1 MSYPRYVNLGSMP
14 SPKKEYVQNFPMLT
28 GGLNIFEL
36 DYRLDPNESPE
47 MENLMWREG
56 ALNCRD
62 GQVWLT
68 EAELG
73 NGICT
78 YERFFKGYIFAHIG
92 VKLYCFDPTAEE
104 VEGVELYSG
113 LPEIRGSFFLYN
125 DKLYYKTRGKYIEI
139 VYTPDG
145 TDPFE
150 ADDVAGYVPV
160 TVINAVPYNGSG
172 DLYQPENRISSAKT
186 MWYNA
191 EEDITA
197 YKLPVV
203 DIDDVDEVTVDGVLL
218 TEDTDYTVD
227 KVNGVVNF
235 VTAPPVTDPP
245 TNNTVHITYS
255 KANPDA
261 MNSIMDCVYAVPY
274 GGTGALCVAMA
285 GSLAQPNAY
294 FWNGN
299 NIIMDA
305 TYFPMNQYQLAGSAD
320 DAITGFGKQQ
330 SYLVVF
336 QTNSVGRTILK
347 TETIDDRVTIDLPY
361 TAINDKAGCDL
372 PWSIQLIE
380 NNLVWCNTYQGVH
393 LLKDSSAAYEN
404 NIVCVSLKVNGSTIK
419 AGLLEDVRKAGVVCS
434 FDDDHR
440 YWLCANGHAWVW
452 DYELSDYKK
461 PSWFYWTGIN
471 PVSFVL
477 DQSDVYHLNAV
488 GRLTHMERVYAD
500 YAGPIKKVYRFATQY
515 FGTYDVLKN
524 VNSVIIVSRSDT
536 NAETTLTYIT
546 DYETREDLTKLQ
558 ALIWSLV
565 PRNLTFRS
573 LRGLGFAEVFRRKPM
588 CRRVRHFTMKLEN
601 NELGEDLSVVS
612 AQIFY
617 TFQGRQR

>member
-1 MSYPRYVNLGSMP
+1 MP

-78 YERFFKGYIFAHIG
+78 YDRFFKGYIFAHIST
-92 VKLYCFDPTAEE
+92 KLYCFDPAAETVTGTELISGMPE
-104 VEGVELYSG
+104 V
-113 LPEIRGSFFLYN
+113 RGSWFVYN

-139 VYTPDG
+139 VYSGGVFT
-145 TDPFE
+145 
-150 ADDVAGYVPV
+150 ASDVVGYTPV
-160 TVINAVPYNGSG
+160 TVINAVPFNGSG
-172 DLYQPENRISSAKT
+172 DLYQPENRISASKT
-186 MWYNA
+186 VWYNA
-191 EEDITA
+191 EENETV
-197 YKLPVV
+197 YHLPVV
-203 DIDDVDEVTVDGVLL
+203 DIDDVSKVTVDGVVL
-218 TEDTDYTVD
+218 TEGSDYTVN
-227 KVNGVVNF
+227 KAAGTVTF

-261 MNSIMDCVYAVPY
+261 MSSVMDCIYAVPY
-274 GGTGALCVAMA
+274 GGTGALCVVMG

-305 TYFPMNQYQLAGSAD
+305 TYFPMTQYQLAGSAD

-404 NIVCVSLKVNGSTIK
+404 NVTCVSLKVNGSTIK
-419 AGLLEDVRKAGVVCS
+419 AGLLEDVRNGGIVCS

-440 YWLCANGHAWVW
+440 YWLCTNGHVWVW

-461 PSWFYWTGIN
+461 PSWFYWTNIH

-477 DQSDVYHLNAV
+477 DQSDVYHLDAA
-488 GRLTHMERVYAD
+488 GRLTHFERVYAD

-558 ALIWSLV
+558 AFVWSLV
-565 PRNLTFRS
+565 PRSLTFRS

-588 CRRVRHFTMKLEN
+588 CRRVRHFAMKLEN
-601 NELGEDLSVVS
+601 NKLGEDLSVVS

>member
-1 MSYPRYVNLGSMP
+1 MP
-14 SPKKEYVQNFPMLT
+14 SPKKEYVQSFNTLA

-47 MENLMWREG
+47 MENVMWREG

-62 GQVWLT
+62 GQVWFT
-68 EAELG
+68 ETELG
-73 NGICT
+73 TGIST
-78 YERFFKGYIFAHIG
+78 YDRFFKGHIFAHIG
-92 VKLYCFDPTAEE
+92 SELYYFDPTAEE
-104 VEGVELYSG
+104 VEGVQVYTG
-113 LPEIRGSFFLYN
+113 LPEVRGSWFLYN
-125 DKLYYKTRGKYIEI
+125 DRLYYKTRGKYVEI

-145 TDPFE
+145 TDTFE

-191 EEDITA
+191 EEDVTA

-261 MNSIMDCVYAVPY
+261 MSSIMDCVYAVPY

-299 NIIMDA
+299 NIVMDA
-305 TYFPMNQYQLAGSAD
+305 TYFPMSQYQLAGSAD

-347 TETIDDRVTIDLPY
+347 TETVNERVTIDLPY
-361 TAINDKAGCDL
+361 TPINDKAGCDL
-372 PWSIQLIE
+372 PWTIQLIE

-393 LLKDSSAAYEN
+393 LLKDSSSAYEN
-404 NIVCVSLKVNGSTIK
+404 NIVCVSLKVNGSTVK
-419 AGLLEDVRKAGVVCS
+419 EGLLQDVRQDGIVCS

-440 YWLCANGHAWVW
+440 YWLCANGRVWVW
-452 DYELSDYKK
+452 DYELSDYRK
-461 PSWFYWTGIN
+461 PSWFYWTAMH
-471 PVSFVL
+471 PVSFVI
-477 DQSDVYHLNAV
+477 DQSEVYHLDAS

-500 YAGPIKKVYRFATQY
+500 YDGPIHKVYRFAVQN
-515 FGTYDVLKN
+515 FGSYDALKN
-524 VNSVIIVSRSDT
+524 VNSIILVSRSDT
-536 NAETTLTYIT
+536 NAEMTLTYIT
-546 DYETREDLTKLQ
+546 DYEEREDLTKLQ
-558 ALIWSLV
+558 ALVWSLV
-565 PRNLTFRS
+565 PRNLAFRS
-573 LRGLGFAEVFRRKPM
+573 LKGLGFAEVFRRKPM

-601 NELGEDLSVVS
+601 NNTGEDLSVVS

>member
-1 MSYPRYVNLGSMP
+1 MSYPRYVDLGSMP

-78 YERFFKGYIFAHIG
+78 YERFFKGHIFAHIST
-92 VKLYCFDPTAEE
+92 KLYCFDPAAETVTGTELISGMPE
-104 VEGVELYSG
+104 V
-113 LPEIRGSFFLYN
+113 RGSWFVYN

-139 VYTPDG
+139 VY
-145 TDPFE
+145 
-150 ADDVAGYVPV
+150 AGGVFTASNVVGYIPV

-172 DLYQPENRISSAKT
+172 DLYQPENRISASKT
-186 MWYNA
+186 VWYNA
-191 EEDITA
+191 EEDVTV
-197 YKLPVV
+197 YHLPVV
-203 DIDDVDEVTVDGVLL
+203 DIDDVSKVTVDGAVL

-227 KVNGVVNF
+227 KTAGTVTF

-255 KANPDA
+255 KGNPNA
-261 MNSIMDCVYAVPY
+261 MSSVMDCVYAVPY
-274 GGTGALCVAMA
+274 GGTGALCVVMG

-320 DAITGFGKQQ
+320 DVITGFGKQQ

-347 TETIDDRVTIDLPY
+347 TETIDERVTIDLPY

-404 NIVCVSLKVNGSTIK
+404 NVTCVSLKVNGSTIK
-419 AGLLEDVRKAGVVCS
+419 AGLLEDVRKGGIVCS

-440 YWLCANGHAWVW
+440 YWLCANGHVWVW

-477 DQSDVYHLNAV
+477 DQSDVYHLNGA

-546 DYETREDLTKLQ
+546 DYETRKDLTNLK
-558 ALIWSLV
+558 ALLWSLV

-573 LRGLGFAEVFRRKPM
+573 MRGLGFAEVFRRKPM
-588 CRRVRHFTMKLEN
+588 CRRVRHFAMKLEN
-601 NELGEDLSVVS
+601 NKLGEDLSVVS